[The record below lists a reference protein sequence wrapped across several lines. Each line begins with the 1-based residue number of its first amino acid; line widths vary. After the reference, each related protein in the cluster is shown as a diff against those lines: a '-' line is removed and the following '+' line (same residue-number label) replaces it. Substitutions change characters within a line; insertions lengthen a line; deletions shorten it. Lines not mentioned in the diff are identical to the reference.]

1 MSMYRE
7 HFGLRINPFNV
18 NPDPRFLLLTREM
31 REALAVLTYGVQ
43 ERKGFMLLTGEV
55 GTGKTTAINKLL
67 EWLHRQHIPS
77 AFVFNPRL
85 TPLEFLQ
92 FMMAD
97 FGIPGGSQD
106 KGMMLKR
113 LNQWL
118 VERYREHKT
127 AVLIVDEAQNLSFEM
142 LEEVRLLTNLET
154 STAKLLQVVL
164 AGQPELERRL
174 AETDMRQ
181 LKQRITLRARTA
193 PLTEQQTAE
202 YIEQRLKVAGAAN
215 HVFDAAAVAAV
226 HRYSQGVPR
235 IMNVICEHAL
245 ISAYADQKHTVDAA
259 MIEQIAQEF
268 ELMPPQ
274 ADESWEP
281 MRKRFLVAKETR

>member
-7 HFGLRINPFNV
+7 HFGLRVNPFNV
-18 NPDPRFLLLTREM
+18 NPDPRFLLLTPQM

-43 ERKGFMLLTGEV
+43 ERKGFILLTGEV

-67 EWLHRQHIPS
+67 EWLHLRQIPS

-85 TPLEFLQ
+85 SPLEFLQ

-97 FGIPGGSQD
+97 FGIPCENHD

-174 AETDMRQ
+174 SDPDMRQ
-181 LKQRITLRARTA
+181 LRQRITLRAHTST
-193 PLTEQQTAE
+193 LTQEQTAS
-202 YIEQRLKVAGAAN
+202 YIEQRLKIAGAN
-215 HVFDAAAVAAV
+215 DKVFDPEAVAAV
-226 HRYSQGVPR
+226 YRYAQGVPR
-235 IMNVICEHAL
+235 VTNVICEHAL
-245 ISAYADQKHTVDAA
+245 ISAFADQKQVVDAGL
-259 MIEQIAQEF
+259 IEQIAQEF
-268 ELMPPQ
+268 DLLPPQ

-281 MRKRFLVAKETR
+281 MRKRFLVAKESR

>member
-7 HFGLRINPFNV
+7 HFGLRVNPFTV
-18 NPDPRFLLLTREM
+18 NPDPRFLLLTPQM

-43 ERKGFMLLTGEV
+43 ERKGFILLTGEV

-67 EWLHRQHIPS
+67 EWLHLRQLPS

-97 FGIPGGSQD
+97 FGIHNPSPD

-127 AVLIVDEAQNLSFEM
+127 AVLIIDEAQNLSFEM

-174 AETDMRQ
+174 ADPEMRQ
-181 LKQRITLRARTA
+181 LRQRITLLARTT
-193 PLTEQQTAE
+193 PLTQEQTAS
-202 YIEQRLKVAGAAN
+202 YIDQRLRIAGAATRL
-215 HVFDAAAVAAV
+215 FDPAAVAAV
-226 HRYSQGVPR
+226 HCYAQGIPR
-235 IMNVICEHAL
+235 VTNVICEHAL
-245 ISAYADQKHTVDAA
+245 ISAFADQKTSVDARL
-259 MIEQIAQEF
+259 IEQVAEEF
-268 ELMPPQ
+268 DLVP
-274 ADESWEP
+274 ARTAESWEATH
-281 MRKRFLVAKETR
+281 KRILVTKETR

>member
-7 HFGLRINPFNV
+7 HFGLRVNPFNV
-18 NPDPRFLLLTREM
+18 NPDPRFLLLTKEM

-85 TPLEFLQ
+85 TALEFLQ

-154 STAKLLQVVL
+154 S
-164 AGQPELERRL
+164 
-174 AETDMRQ
+174 
-181 LKQRITLRARTA
+181 
-193 PLTEQQTAE
+193 
-202 YIEQRLKVAGAAN
+202 
-215 HVFDAAAVAAV
+215 
-226 HRYSQGVPR
+226 
-235 IMNVICEHAL
+235 
-245 ISAYADQKHTVDAA
+245 
-259 MIEQIAQEF
+259 
-268 ELMPPQ
+268 
-274 ADESWEP
+274 
-281 MRKRFLVAKETR
+281 